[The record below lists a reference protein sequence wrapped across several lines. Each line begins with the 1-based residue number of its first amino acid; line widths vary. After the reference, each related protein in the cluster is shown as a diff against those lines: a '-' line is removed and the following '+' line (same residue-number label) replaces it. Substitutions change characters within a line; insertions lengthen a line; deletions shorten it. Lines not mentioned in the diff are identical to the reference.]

1 MTSELIPITFNKIM
15 QSRAYTVFILGTEKK
30 RFAIFTDPSVG
41 QNIQLYLTEEKKPR
55 PFTHDLIHSIFKGFE
70 INPLQV
76 VINGI
81 EDTTYFARLYLE
93 QRIDEQTV
101 VVLEIDGRPSD
112 CITIALMHNLPV
124 FCRKEILEAAISV
137 EE

>member
-1 MTSELIPITFNKIM
+1 MF
-15 QSRAYTVFILGTEKK
+15 F
-30 RFAIFTDPSVG
+30 
-41 QNIQLYLTEEKKPR
+41 
-55 PFTHDLIHSIFKGFE
+55 FKGFE
-70 INPLQV
+70 IKPIQV

-93 QRIDEQTV
+93 QHIDEQTV